1 MSCRRDEAAA
11 VTGETIFALA
21 SGAGRAAVAVLRLS
35 GPGTAMAVAALAG
48 RLPAPRLASL
58 RRLRHPETGEL
69 LDRALVLWF
78 PGPASYTGE
87 DSAEL
92 HLHGSPAVIA
102 GVVEA
107 LVATGLRPAE
117 PGEFTR
123 RAFLYDKID
132 LTAAEGIADLI
143 AAETE
148 GQRRQALRQAEGALA
163 DLYEGWTRRLTAL
176 LARQEAFIEFEDEDL
191 PAGLDAAVATSAA
204 ALRSEMLAHLAD
216 ARRGERLREGLLVA
230 ILGAPNAGK
239 SSLLNALAGREAA
252 IVSARAGTTRD
263 VVEVRLDLAG
273 VPVTLA
279 DTAGLRE
286 ATDEIEAE
294 GIRRAR
300 RRAEEADLVLA
311 LFAADRPPDAGTLGW
326 VGPEALVVVNK
337 VDLAPAPAAIGGSAP
352 LPLSLHTGEG
362 LEALR
367 SRLAEE
373 AIARA
378 GLAAEASLTRP
389 RHRAALT
396 EAAGWLA
403 ELGAAPLPELRA
415 EALRAAL
422 RAIGR
427 ITGRVG
433 VEVVLDA
440 VFGEFCIGK

>member
-1 MSCRRDEAAA
+1 MVEA
-11 VTGETIFALA
+11 TIFALA
-21 SGAGRAAVAVLRLS
+21 SGAGRAAVALLRLS
-35 GPGTAMAVAALAG
+35 GSGTAGVVAALAG
-48 RLPAPRLASL
+48 GLPPPRRASL
-58 RRLRHPETGEL
+58 RRLRDPRTAEL
-69 LDRALVLWF
+69 LDQALVLWF

-92 HLHGSPAVIA
+92 HLHGGPAVIA
-102 GVVEA
+102 GVAEA
-107 LVATGLRPAE
+107 LVSAGARPAE

-123 RAFLYDKID
+123 RAFLNGRMD
-132 LTAAEGIADLI
+132 LTAAEGIADLV
-143 AAETE
+143 AAETVA
-148 GQRRQALRQAEGALA
+148 QRRQALRQAEGALA
-163 DLYEGWTRRLTAL
+163 TLYGGWTARLTAL

-191 PAGLDAAVATSAA
+191 PTGLDDAVALGSA
-204 ALRSEMLAHLAD
+204 ALRAEIAAHLAD
-216 ARRGERLREGLLVA
+216 AGRGERLREGLLVA

-286 ATDEIEAE
+286 AADEIEAE
-294 GIRRAR
+294 GVRRAC
-300 RRAEEADLVLA
+300 RRAEEADLVIA
-311 LFAADRPPDAGTLGW
+311 VFAADQAPDGATLAW
-326 VGPEALVVVNK
+326 VTHAALVLANK
-337 VDLAPAPAAIGGSAP
+337 LDLAPAPTAIGGVVP
-352 LPLSLHTGEG
+352 LGISVRTGAG
-362 LEALR
+362 LDALR
-367 SRLAEE
+367 IRLAEE
-373 AIARA
+373 AGARA
-378 GLAAEASLTRP
+378 GLAAEATLTRP

-403 ELGAAPLPELRA
+403 ELDTASLPELRA

-433 VEVVLDA
+433 VEAVLDA

>member
-1 MSCRRDEAAA
+1 MTE
-11 VTGETIFALA
+11 GTIFALA
-21 SGAGRAAVAVLRLS
+21 SGAGRAAVALLRLS
-35 GPGTAMAVAALAG
+35 GPGTRGAVTALAG
-48 RLPAPRLASL
+48 VLPPPRHASL
-58 RRLRHPETGEL
+58 RPLRDPRTAEL
-69 LDRALVLWF
+69 LDRALLLWF

-92 HLHGSPAVIA
+92 HLHGGPAVIT
-102 GVVEA
+102 GVAEA
-107 LVATGLRPAE
+107 LVAAGARPAE

-123 RAFLYDKID
+123 RAFLNGRMD
-132 LTAAEGIADLI
+132 LTAAEGIADLV
-143 AAETE
+143 AAETAA
-148 GQRRQALRQAEGALA
+148 QRRQALRQAGGALA
-163 DLYEGWTRRLTAL
+163 TLYGGWAARLTAL

-191 PAGLDAAVATSAA
+191 PAGLDDAVALAGA
-204 ALRSEMLAHLAD
+204 ALRAEITVHLAD
-216 ARRGERLREGLLVA
+216 AGRGERLREGLLVA

-286 ATDEIEAE
+286 SANEIEAE
-294 GIRRAR
+294 GVRRAR
-300 RRAEEADLVLA
+300 RRAEEADLVIA
-311 LFAADRPPDAGTLGW
+311 VFAADRAPDAATLAWVRPGTL
-326 VGPEALVVVNK
+326 VLANK
-337 VDLAPAPAAIGGSAP
+337 LDLAPAPAAIGGVVPLGISAR
-352 LPLSLHTGEG
+352 TGTG
-362 LEALR
+362 LDALR
-367 SRLAEE
+367 ARLAEE
-373 AIARA
+373 AAARA
-378 GLAAEASLTRP
+378 GLAAEATLTRP

-396 EAAGWLA
+396 EAAAWLA
-403 ELGAAPLPELRA
+403 ELDTAPLPELRA

-433 VEVVLDA
+433 VEAVLDA